1 MRKTKYIALITIFC
15 SLCIVLKG
23 QNKHEISVYGTGGL
37 SAFKYDV
44 ITGDQKTGMGS
55 SFGVGYTYFL
65 SDKLGV
71 TSGAEIALY
80 NSKMNFDNLYNNY
93 ITKDYQEESF
103 ELRSTITDYEEKQNA
118 MYINIPLM
126 LQFQTGNKNKFFVAA
141 GGKIGFSMDGRYKS
155 SGASIKNT
163 GYYEHEDYEYTT
175 QEFLGFGTFASRK
188 VDEEVKFKMSYML
201 SAEAGIKWT
210 LKEDLFL
217 YTGAY
222 VDYGLNN
229 IQKEISE
236 QAFIAYNPENPRD
249 FFINSILSSQS
260 MQDNKPE
267 PFVDKIS
274 IMAAGIKIRLSFGL
288 GSLKK

>member
-1 MRKTKYIALITIFC
+1 MRKTKYIALIIIFC
-15 SLCIVLKG
+15 SFYVVLKG

-37 SAFKYDV
+37 SALKYDA

-55 SFGVGYTYFL
+55 SFGVGYSYFL
-65 SDKLGV
+65 SDKLAV

-103 ELRSTITDYEEKQNA
+103 ELRSTITDYDEKQNA

-126 LQFQTGNKNKFFVAA
+126 LQFQTGNKNKFYVAA

-155 SGASIKNT
+155 SGATIKNT
-163 GYYEHEDYEYTT
+163 GYYEEEDYEYTT

-188 VDEEVKFKMSYML
+188 VDEEVKFKMVYML

-210 LKEDLFL
+210 LKDDLFL

-236 QAFIAYNPENPRD
+236 QPFIAYNPENPRD
-249 FFINSILSSQS
+249 FFINSVLSSQS

-267 PFVDKIS
+267 AFVDKVS
-274 IMAAGIKIRLSFGL
+274 LMAVGVKIRLSFGL
-288 GSLKK
+288 GTLKK